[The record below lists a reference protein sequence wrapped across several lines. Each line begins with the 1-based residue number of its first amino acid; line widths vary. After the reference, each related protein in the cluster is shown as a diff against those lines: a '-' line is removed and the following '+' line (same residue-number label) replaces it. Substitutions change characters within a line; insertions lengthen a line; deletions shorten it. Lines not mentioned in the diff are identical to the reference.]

1 MTAPATPLGSPA
13 DRGRIDPRLRLFG
26 LSFLGIAL
34 YYIVLSLMVT
44 GGAPVA
50 AQQVSNALTLGA
62 IYALVALGYTMV
74 YGIIE
79 LINFAHG
86 DLFMVGTFM
95 SLFFL
100 SHPPKPL
107 DFLGLH
113 LSGPIYEPL
122 ALAAVMIGAFI
133 FGMTV
138 MGAINV
144 FIERFAY
151 RPLRHAPRLAPLITA
166 IGVSLILQNVM
177 QIIVGTGDRLV
188 PQVFPNIR
196 FEILGASI
204 GLLNIFI
211 LVVSLALM
219 YVLQLFVGRTRL
231 GRAMRATAQDQH
243 AAQLMGV
250 DLNQTIAMTFL
261 IGGALAGAAGVFQG
275 QYFGFVRFDLGFN
288 AGLKAFTAA
297 VLGGIGN
304 LAGAVLGGFL
314 IAFIEVFAAANGQ
327 QRWSQAILFMVLI
340 LVLVFRPAGILG
352 QQIGE
357 RA

>member
-1 MTAPATPLGSPA
+1 MTTVARAVSPA
-13 DRGRIDPRLRLFG
+13 SAPNLGRRLRLVGFS
-26 LSFLGIAL
+26 LLGILVYFLVLAA
-34 YYIVLSLMVT
+34 IVE
-44 GGAPVA
+44 GGAATA
-50 AQQVSNALTLGA
+50 AQQVANALTLGA

-86 DLFMVGTFM
+86 DVFMIGTFV

-100 SHPPKPL
+100 SSLPEPL
-107 DFLGLH
+107 DFIGLH
-113 LSGPIYEPL
+113 
-122 ALAAVMIGAFI
+122 F
-133 FGMTV
+133 T
-138 MGAINV
+138 GAINDPIV
-144 FIERFAY
+144 LIAVLIATLLVCMVVMGTINRTIERLAY
-151 RPLRHAPRLAPLITA
+151 RPLRHAPRVAPLITA
-166 IGVSLILQNVM
+166 IGVSLILQNIM
-177 QIIVGTGDRLV
+177 QVLVGTGDRKV
-188 PQVFPNIR
+188 PEIVPNATV
-196 FEILGASI
+196 EIFGANVRVI
-204 GLLNIFI
+204 GIVIIIVALL
-211 LVVSLALM
+211 LM
-219 YVLQLFVGRTRL
+219 YGLQQFVTRTRL
-231 GRAMRATAQDQH
+231 GRAMRATAQDQQ
-243 AAQLMGV
+243 ASQLMGV

-304 LAGAVLGGFL
+304 TTGAALGGFI
-314 IAFIEVFAAANGQ
+314 IAFIEVFAAATGEG
-327 QRWSQAILFMVLI
+327 RWSQAIVFMVLI